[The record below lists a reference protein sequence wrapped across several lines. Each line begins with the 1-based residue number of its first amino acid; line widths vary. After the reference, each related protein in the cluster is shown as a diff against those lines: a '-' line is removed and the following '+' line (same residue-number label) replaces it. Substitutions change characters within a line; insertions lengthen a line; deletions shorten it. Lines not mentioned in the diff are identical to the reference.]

1 MIVWIQD
8 REHHICLTFIV
19 SQQLNVPQEEV
30 HIDPESALDYVGDG
44 LFTEAELNYTN
55 SNDTLAEIQK
65 V

>member
-1 MIVWIQD
+1 MAPRQVASHMLD
-8 REHHICLTFIV
+8 FHCFP
-19 SQQLNVPQEEV
+19 VPQEDV

-55 SNDTLAEIQK
+55 SNETLAEIQK

>member
-1 MIVWIQD
+1 
-8 REHHICLTFIV
+8 LTFIV
-19 SQQLNVPQEEV
+19 SQQLNVPQEDV